1 MRVRRPCGGWTTAA
15 IVVPFAVMLALH
27 AWYYLPFLSDD
38 ALISLRYADRLL
50 DGDGLTWND
59 GERVEG
65 YSNLLWILLVSALGL
80 AGIDLVHATR
90 VLGFA
95 SSLVVMLAL
104 ACTYSREQRA
114 ARFLVPGVALSFV
127 ALAAPI
133 AVWAIGGLEQ
143 PLYGALLAIAIGS
156 LFRTLE
162 PAAENRRPLLV
173 LSLAL
178 GLLCLTRPDGP
189 IFTVAVGAAL
199 VLTSLFGRKRVF
211 NSSLLLV
218 LALPAGF
225 YVAQLAFR
233 VWYYGEL
240 VPNTALV
247 KLSPSGARWR
257 DGWMYLAGGLE
268 TLLPFS
274 ALAIGAILA
283 ATLTASNR
291 ARGIS
296 LLLIGSAW
304 SVYVMF
310 IGGDIFPAYRHLVP
324 LVVVLAFA
332 LAEGASLAARALGGR
347 PAGLVAVA
355 VATLLLFIPFGRA
368 QFADKQN
375 QRAVRERW
383 EWECRDLALTLKRA
397 FWRQQ
402 PLVAVTAAGCLPY
415 WSELPSLD
423 MLGLNDYYLPRHP
436 PADAGTGFIGHELGE
451 GKYVFERRPDLIV
464 FNVGSG
470 PHYRSGEELD
480 RMPEFHEQYAPMSL
494 SVPGLEFAP
503 TVYVLKSSPKVGVG
517 ITRTDSSVSIPG
529 ILLAGTTAALNGSNE
544 LVAWLAP
551 GAAAR
556 VTVPGMAAP
565 GWTASVRATIDDG
578 VTVDVEPAASM
589 IRVVVRSKAGEP
601 VGIHEVVLRRD

>member
-1 MRVRRPCGGWTTAA
+1 MRVRPACGGWTTAA
-15 IVVPFAVMLALH
+15 IVAPFALMLALH

-50 DGDGLTWND
+50 AGDGLTWND

-65 YSNLLWILLVSALGL
+65 YSNLLWILSVATLGL
-80 AGIDLVHATR
+80 MGIDLVEATR
-90 VLGFA
+90 VLGLTC
-95 SSLVVMLAL
+95 SLIMMLAL
-104 ACTYSREQRA
+104 ACTYSQEKRA
-114 ARFLVPGVALSFV
+114 ARFLVPTVALSFL
-127 ALAAPI
+127 AFAAPI
-133 AVWAIGGLEQ
+133 AVWTIGGLEQ
-143 PLYGALLAIAIGS
+143 PLYAALLATAIGS

-162 PAAENRRPLLV
+162 AGPDNRGPALV
-173 LSLAL
+173 VAASL

-199 VLTSLFGRKRVF
+199 VLIAVVRRTRVVT
-211 NSSLLLV
+211 SSLLLV
-218 LALPAGF
+218 LFVPATC
-225 YVAQLAFR
+225 YLAQLAFR
-233 VWYYGEL
+233 LWYYGEL

-247 KLSPSGARWR
+247 KLSPAGARWR
-257 DGWMYLAGGLE
+257 DGWMYLAGGLQA
-268 TLLPFS
+268 LQPFS
-274 ALAIGAILA
+274 ALAMTAIVASVVA
-283 ATLTASNR
+283 ASSR

-304 SVYVMF
+304 SGYVAY

-324 LVVVLAFA
+324 LMVVLAFA
-332 LAEGASLAARALGGR
+332 LAEGASLTTRALAERQGALG
-347 PAGLVAVA
+347 AVA
-355 VATLLLFIPFGRA
+355 LGTLLLFIPFGRS
-368 QFADKQN
+368 QFTDKQS
-375 QRAVRERW
+375 QRALRERW

-436 PADAGTGFIGHELGE
+436 PADAGTGFIGHELGD

-480 RMPEFHEQYAPMSL
+480 RMPDFHEQYVPMTL

-517 ITRTDSSVSIPG
+517 ITRTDSSLSIPG
-529 ILLAGTTAALNGSNE
+529 ILLAGTTAALSESNE

-551 GAAAR
+551 GASAA
-556 VTVPGMAAP
+556 VTIP
-565 GWTASVRATIDDG
+565 
-578 VTVDVEPAASM
+578 DVEPSGWTTNVRGTIPDAVSVEVE
-589 IRVVVRSKAGEP
+589 RVETAMTVIVRSKAGEP
-601 VGIHEVVLRRD
+601 VGIHQVVLRRD